1 MRSKK
6 ILKYLFRLTS
16 MMFHRHTKIFVEA
29 HTIDLIKFFLF
40 HFKHHRLLDQSA
52 ATQFSTNM
60 LGVQKVFGELSIT
73 CHSMDCQFEGCLFR
87 QIRDRSQI
95 FPRIKAWV
103 ETIFSKW
110 LQMARLPNWR
120 NSENLGGQ
128 LATLSFSLNF
138 LLLLA
143 HKRSRSWLR

>member
-52 ATQFSTNM
+52 ATQFSTNL

-95 FPRIKAWV
+95 FPRIK
-103 ETIFSKW
+103 
-110 LQMARLPNWR
+110 
-120 NSENLGGQ
+120 GGQ
-128 LATLSFSLNF
+128 LG
-138 LLLLA
+138 
-143 HKRSRSWLR
+143 LRLYSPNGSKWPDYQIGGIRRI